1 MLRIPALDDSRSQ
14 ALRVVRP
21 VRSADR
27 RLTSAMD
34 MLRAI
39 LGALPDGLA
48 AQRRYEHLRSEGVP
62 HNLALRQAFGIS
74 PPVRAGCA

>member
-21 VRSADR
+21 VPTDR

>member
-14 ALRVVRP
+14 AHSVVRP
-21 VRSADR
+21 VPTDR